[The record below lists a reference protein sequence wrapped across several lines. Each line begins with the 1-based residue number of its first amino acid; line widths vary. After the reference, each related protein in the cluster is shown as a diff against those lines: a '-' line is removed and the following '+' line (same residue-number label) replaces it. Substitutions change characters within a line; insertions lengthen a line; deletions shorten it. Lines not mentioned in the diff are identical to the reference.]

1 MNIPAIRPLA
11 HANPSE
17 SRELAR
23 AGQQFEALVIRQM
36 LESARPKATGP
47 EAEWR
52 GLADQAMADQVAASS
67 PLGIADLLART
78 AARKP
83 AP

>member
-1 MNIPAIRPLA
+1 MEIPALRSPLRPD
-11 HANPSE
+11 PSE
-17 SRELAR
+17 ARALAK

-36 LESARPKATGP
+36 LESARPPTAGP

-52 GLADQAMADQVAASS
+52 GLADQATADQVAAGS

-78 AARKP
+78 GAARKP
-83 AP
+83 